1 MKLGF
6 VVSNYP
12 GEKRVPL
19 LPEDIRN
26 FENEI
31 VIEKGLGAEMGIED
45 QAYIIAGCK
54 VASRKEVFAS
64 CDTIVSLKLLQ
75 PEDYS
80 YIREGQMIIGWTH
93 PEETG
98 KTFMEEQGIPKK
110 LIIVDLDNITP
121 AIYYQDRSVRI
132 PWIPRNFIYENSI
145 NAGFSATMHALISIG
160 IIPDSRYK
168 IAVLGSGNVSQGAMN
183 AISKFTTNVRM
194 FYRKTMD
201 EFLENIHDFDIIIN
215 GIQIQRGTPHIVTL
229 EHQKHMKRGAIMVDA
244 AADGDG
250 AIEGIEYTPI
260 EEPFIKKGGK
270 YFYCVNNAPTMFYRT
285 ASRDISRS
293 FSKWVYRHDVKRLY
307 ELAKEITEV

>member
-6 VVSNYP
+6 IISNYP

-19 LPEDIRN
+19 LPEDIKN

-45 QAYIIAGCK
+45 RAYIIAGCT
-54 VASRKEVFAS
+54 VLSRKEVFAS

-75 PEDYS
+75 PEDYD

-93 PEETG
+93 PEVTG
-98 KTFMEEQGIPKK
+98 KQFMEEQGIPKK

-121 AIYYQDRSVRI
+121 AIYYQNESIEI
-132 PWIPRNFIYENSI
+132 PWIPRNFIYENSV
-145 NAGFSATMHALISIG
+145 NAGFSATLHALISIG

-168 IAVLGSGNVSQGAMN
+168 VAVLGSGNVSQGAMN

-194 FYRKTMD
+194 FYRKTLD
-201 EFLENIHDFDIIIN
+201 EFLDNISEYDIIIN
-215 GIQIQRGTPHIVTL
+215 GIQIQRGTPQVVTL
-229 EHQKHMKRGAIMVDA
+229 EHQRKLKRGAIIVDA

-250 AIEGIEYTPI
+250 AIEGIDYTPI
-260 EEPFIKKGGK
+260 EEPFVKKGGK

-293 FSKWVYRHDVKRLY
+293 FSKWVYRDDVKKLY
-307 ELAKEITEV
+307 NLAKEIM

>member
-6 VVSNYP
+6 IISNYP

-19 LPEDIRN
+19 LPEDIKN

-45 QAYIIAGCK
+45 RAYIIAGCT
-54 VASRKEVFAS
+54 VLSRKEVFAS

-75 PEDYS
+75 PEDYD

-93 PEETG
+93 PEVTG
-98 KTFMEEQGIPKK
+98 KQFMEEQGIPKK

-121 AIYYQDRSVRI
+121 AIYYQNESIEI
-132 PWIPRNFIYENSI
+132 PWIPRNFIYENSV
-145 NAGFSATMHALISIG
+145 NAGFSATLHALISIG

-168 IAVLGSGNVSQGAMN
+168 VAVLGSGNVSQGAMN

-194 FYRKTMD
+194 FYRKTLD
-201 EFLENIHDFDIIIN
+201 EFLDNISEYDIIIN
-215 GIQIQRGTPHIVTL
+215 GIQIQRGTPHVVTL
-229 EHQKHMKRGAIMVDA
+229 EHQRKLKRGAIIVDA

-250 AIEGIEYTPI
+250 TIEGIDYTLI
-260 EEPFIKKGGK
+260 EEPFVKKGGK

-293 FSKWVYRHDVKRLY
+293 FSKWVYRDDVKKLY
-307 ELAKEITEV
+307 NLAKEIM

>member
-6 VVSNYP
+6 IISNYP

-19 LPEDIRN
+19 LPEDIKN

-45 QAYIIAGCK
+45 RAYIIAGCT
-54 VASRKEVFAS
+54 VLSRKEVFAS

-75 PEDYS
+75 PEDYD

-93 PEETG
+93 PEVTG
-98 KTFMEEQGIPKK
+98 KQFMEEQGIPKK

-121 AIYYQDRSVRI
+121 AIYYQNESIEI
-132 PWIPRNFIYENSI
+132 PWIPRNFIYENSV
-145 NAGFSATMHALISIG
+145 NAGFSATLHALISIG

-168 IAVLGSGNVSQGAMN
+168 VAVLGSGNVSQGAMN

-194 FYRKTMD
+194 FYRKTLD
-201 EFLENIHDFDIIIN
+201 EFLDNISEYDIIIN
-215 GIQIQRGTPHIVTL
+215 GIQIQRGTPHVVTL
-229 EHQKHMKRGAIMVDA
+229 EHQRKLKRGAIIVDA

-250 AIEGIEYTPI
+250 AIEGIDYTPI
-260 EEPFIKKGGK
+260 EEPFVKKGGK

-293 FSKWVYRHDVKRLY
+293 FSKWVYRDDVKKLY
-307 ELAKEITEV
+307 NLAKEIM